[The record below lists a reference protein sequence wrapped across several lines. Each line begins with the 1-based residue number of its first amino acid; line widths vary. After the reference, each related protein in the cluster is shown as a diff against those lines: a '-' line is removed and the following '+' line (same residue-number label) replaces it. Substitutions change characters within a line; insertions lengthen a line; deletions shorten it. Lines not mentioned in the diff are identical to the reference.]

1 MILGL
6 RARQWVVM
14 LVVTVLLWVGLLL
27 MPRYTRI
34 DPSESTGPVRS
45 PGVALSTPESVQQA
59 GIESAEIPSPPNA
72 DLAERVEQSPLVLDA
87 ERAAT
92 GLRARAAIRSGDPTS
107 ADLVDALAI
116 EFAAC
121 AAQVVPRGSGVS
133 ADPHFTSAG
142 SKLALA
148 AFAKACREIGGPDM
162 EADDLFHHYRRRYSP
177 AEQELQRLYKAS
189 QDGSLSRIER
199 AEQLER
205 LLLSVH
211 DLFAVQRVLLAYS
224 DHSGGHCYACPLH
237 YLDSLP
243 GMGSSRLDF
252 RSESFLAAVGLSVW
266 CLENPQTCGPTS
278 TLAFLLCR
286 DRGICRPGY
295 SVRDYLYDQH
305 PARHVHAAQV
315 AAQRIVTAR
324 REWQS
329 SAGRGARA
337 GS

>member
-6 RARQWVVM
+6 RARQWSVM
-14 LVVTVLLWVGLLL
+14 LVMAVLLWVGLLL
-27 MPRYTRI
+27 LPRGTCI
-34 DPSESTGPVRS
+34 DSSESAGPVRS
-45 PGVALSTPESVQQA
+45 PGVALSTPDSVQQA
-59 GIESAEIPSPPNA
+59 GVESAEIPSPPDA
-72 DLAERVEQSPLVLDA
+72 IVAERVEQNPPVLDA
-87 ERAAT
+87 EKVAT
-92 GLRARAAIRSGDPTS
+92 GLRARTAIRSGDPTS
-107 ADLVDALAI
+107 AGLVDALAI

-121 AAQVVPRGSGVS
+121 EAQVVPRGGAAT
-133 ADPHFTSAG
+133 ADPHFTSPG

-148 AFAKACREIGGPDM
+148 AFAKACREIGGPDL
-162 EADDLFHHYRRRYSP
+162 EVDDLFHQYRRRFSP

-199 AEQLER
+199 AEQLEQ

-224 DHSGGHCYACPLH
+224 DHSVGHCLACPLN
-237 YLDSLP
+237 YLDGLP

-252 RSESFLAAVGLSVW
+252 RSESFLGAVGLSVW
-266 CLENPQTCGPTS
+266 CLENPQTCGPAS

-324 REWQS
+324 REWRS
-329 SAGRGARA
+329 GMGRGAQS